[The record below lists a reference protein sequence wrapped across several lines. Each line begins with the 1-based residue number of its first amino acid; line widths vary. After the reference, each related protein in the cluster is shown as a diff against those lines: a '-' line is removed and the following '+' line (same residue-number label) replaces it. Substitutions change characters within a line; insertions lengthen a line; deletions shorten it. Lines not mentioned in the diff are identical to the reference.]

1 MKYLLCIIL
10 IFLFQNEE
18 NLKQKELIIY
28 YPLEKPATIMDV
40 VVNHIKQFEG
50 LHINNPLYI
59 GYGHKIKNKSELSI
73 TNYDSLLRADLMSNL
88 AYFKGNKDSLALS
101 MLSYN
106 IGVTKVLKSSLMKEF
121 DRNKRDS
128 IWISYCY
135 YNGKPVRSIKER
147 RQWEI
152 NNLLR

>member
-1 MKYLLCIIL
+1 MKYVLCIIL
-10 IFLFQNEE
+10 ILLFQNE
-18 NLKQKELIIY
+18 KVPQKELIIY
-28 YPLEKPATIMDV
+28 YPLEKTVTIMDIV
-40 VVNHIKQFEG
+40 VSHIKQYEG
-50 LHINNPLYI
+50 LHTNDPLYI

-101 MLSYN
+101 VLSYN

-121 DRNKRDS
+121 DRNKRES
-128 IWISYCY
+128 IWVSYCY

-147 RQWEI
+147 RQWEV